1 MTRKILVRKFVA
13 IPPAMNAEVPFE
25 LPDDAEHV
33 TVSLYNDGLVVLQY
47 VLDAPEEEE
56 EEVVVPEPTPAKKR
70 VKQLA

>member
-33 TVSLYNDGLVVLQY
+33 TVSAYNDGLVVLQY
-47 VLDAPEEEE
+47 VIDAPEEE
-56 EEVVVPEPTPAKKR
+56 VVAKVSAAVKKR